1 MRIAEHNTKFEK
13 DRNELKEKYRKEKK
27 SREQKVRDK
36 LKVKDIKELLPT
48 FQNLKNSSDP
58 DGKIWEKVLVN
69 MKQPGGILGLEEEK
83 RLEIERKK
91 EAAKNLKDFSK
102 SIKKPKVDTVK

>member
-13 DRNELKEKYRKEKK
+13 DRNELKEKYRRDKK
-27 SREQKVRDK
+27 SREQKVRDN

-48 FQNLKNSSDP
+48 FANLKNSNDP

-69 MKQPGGILGLEEEK
+69 MK
-83 RLEIERKK
+83 
-91 EAAKNLKDFSK
+91 
-102 SIKKPKVDTVK
+102 

>member
-48 FQNLKNSSDP
+48 FQNLKNSSNP
-58 DGKIWEKVLVN
+58 DGKIWEKVLDN
-69 MKQPGGILGLEEEK
+69 MK
-83 RLEIERKK
+83 
-91 EAAKNLKDFSK
+91 
-102 SIKKPKVDTVK
+102 

>member
-48 FQNLKNSSDP
+48 F
-58 DGKIWEKVLVN
+58 
-69 MKQPGGILGLEEEK
+69 
-83 RLEIERKK
+83 
-91 EAAKNLKDFSK
+91 
-102 SIKKPKVDTVK
+102 